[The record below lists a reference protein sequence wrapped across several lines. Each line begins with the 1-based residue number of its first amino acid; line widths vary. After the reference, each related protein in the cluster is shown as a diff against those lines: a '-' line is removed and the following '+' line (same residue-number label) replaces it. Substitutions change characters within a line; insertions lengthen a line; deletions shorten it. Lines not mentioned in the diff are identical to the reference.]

1 MVIYPRCLLL
11 LSLCCCIRCVC
22 AESLTSVSL
31 KCVNK
36 ALAFQSTQFLFVK
49 SKPKIMNQID
59 TIIAADDGR
68 RAKRMRIVAQ

>member
-1 MVIYPRCLLL
+1 MYVIALSLLL
-11 LSLCCCIRCVC
+11 YSMCVC

-59 TIIAADDGR
+59 TIIAAANGR